1 MSSSTS
7 HDRLSIGG
15 EWVPRITVGSAN
27 TGEEIGSVP
36 EAAGP
41 TVTARSGPPA
51 APSRAGRRP
60 GLRSAPRPP
69 GFADAVE
76 KQADDFNKA
85 LSAQNGVAVRRSK
98 SCSARCSWCSAPP
111 GSLRTGLPSVR

>member
-51 APSRAGRRP
+51 APSQILAVKGSGVRSNRQDLWTGWDVASRCAAVAPMGTSSLRRP
-60 GLRSAPRPP
+60 WLPQAKSA
-69 GFADAVE
+69 
-76 KQADDFNKA
+76 
-85 LSAQNGVAVRRSK
+85 AVR
-98 SCSARCSWCSAPP
+98 
-111 GSLRTGLPSVR
+111 PSGWPDGHSTNSIR